1 MRAGRLTVENYRGVP
16 VPRTL
21 GLLIALAALG
31 STGVIALTGRPA
43 PVTRA
48 GWGALGATALVFA
61 AGLIDDLAPAGPRG
75 LRNHLRDL
83 AAGHVSTGIVK
94 VVVIVAAAVIVIAL
108 QPGRS
113 GWTRLA
119 GAVLVAAS
127 ANVWNGL
134 DVRPGRAIKF
144 GLLASVGLVGVD
156 LALLPTLPGVVL
168 GSVAG
173 LWFDLHERAMLGDG
187 GANLLGFT
195 IGLGLY
201 LVLPDPGVVIAAAVA
216 VGINAVAETAT
227 LSRVID
233 AVPPLRW
240 FDGLGRLPT

>member
-94 VVVIVAAAVIVIAL
+94 VVVIVAAAVIVIASNRVGRVGPGL
-108 QPGRS
+108 RGPYWSPRVPTCGMASTCVRAGRSSSDSSRPSASSGWIRPVAHAPGRRARI
-113 GWTRLA
+113 GGGPL
-119 GAVLVAAS
+119 
-127 ANVWNGL
+127 
-134 DVRPGRAIKF
+134 VRPA
-144 GLLASVGLVGVD
+144 
-156 LALLPTLPGVVL
+156 
-168 GSVAG
+168 
-173 LWFDLHERAMLGDG
+173 
-187 GANLLGFT
+187 
-195 IGLGLY
+195 
-201 LVLPDPGVVIAAAVA
+201 
-216 VGINAVAETAT
+216 
-227 LSRVID
+227 
-233 AVPPLRW
+233 
-240 FDGLGRLPT
+240 

>member
-21 GLLIALAALG
+21 GLWLVLAATG
-31 STGVIALTGRPA
+31 STGVIALSGRPA
-43 PVTRA
+43 SVTRA
-48 GWGALGATALVFA
+48 GWGALGAAVLVFA
-61 AGLIDDLAPAGPRG
+61 AGLVDDLAAAGPRG
-75 LRNHLRDL
+75 LRNHVRGLVT
-83 AAGHVSTGIVK
+83 GHVSTGIVK
-94 VVVIVAAAVIVIAL
+94 VVVIVAAAVVAIAL

-113 GWTRLA
+113 GGIRLA

-144 GLLASVGLVGVD
+144 GLVASLGLVGVD

-173 LWFDLHERAMLGDG
+173 LWFDLHERVMLGDG

-201 LVLPDPGVVIAAAVA
+201 LVLPDLGVVVAAALAVA
-216 VGINAVAETAT
+216 INAVAETAT

-233 AVPPLRW
+233 VVPPLRW
-240 FDGLGRLPT
+240 FDRLGRLPT